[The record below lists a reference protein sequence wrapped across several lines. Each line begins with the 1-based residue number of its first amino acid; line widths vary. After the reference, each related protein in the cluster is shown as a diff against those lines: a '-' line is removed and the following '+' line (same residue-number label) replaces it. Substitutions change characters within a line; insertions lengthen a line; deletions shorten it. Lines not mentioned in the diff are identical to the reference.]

1 MATIRNQFRN
11 LLLLLLLLVPLL
23 DALVFLS
30 HVIIFFF
37 FSLVIEKKNLHAHE
51 TRVMPSSSSS
61 SRDDENRG
69 PGQILKTTIFATLLT
84 TLASTNIF
92 LFRQRKQQGQQQ
104 RNTKQKTLHKTQI
117 RKLYRRVWNEPNQ
130 ISRDHACSEYIHP
143 EHILIDPSN
152 PNPVPGV
159 EAYCNGVNALRQ
171 ALPTIRM
178 HVDDMI
184 EQGCKVAVQL
194 SFVASLGER
203 TAKWT
208 GTAVMEF
215 EDDLIVKT
223 WVNTDSISAMIQLGL
238 VSDLLRN
245 SGSGSEGATTTA
257 GGAKIVNKAPLRRD
271 REAVAAAQALLGRT
285 EPHPTEV
292 LTGKEWLE
300 YFDAIQE
307 EEWEHGSQM
316 SQKELELQQDDLS
329 GLDVVV

>member
-1 MATIRNQFRN
+1 
-11 LLLLLLLLVPLL
+11 
-23 DALVFLS
+23 
-30 HVIIFFF
+30 
-37 FSLVIEKKNLHAHE
+37 
-51 TRVMPSSSSS
+51 MPSSSS
-61 SRDDENRG
+61 SRDDENKG

-92 LFRQRKQQGQQQ
+92 LFRQRKQNGQQQ
-104 RNTKQKTLHKTQI
+104 TRNTKQKTLHKTQI

-245 SGSGSEGATTTA
+245 SGSGSEGA
-257 GGAKIVNKAPLRRD
+257 KNKAPLRRD

-316 SQKELELQQDDLS
+316 SQKELELQHDDLS

>member
-11 LLLLLLLLVPLL
+11 LLLLLLLLVLLL

-37 FSLVIEKKNLHAHE
+37 FSLVIEKKNLRAHE

-61 SRDDENRG
+61 SSRDDESRG

-245 SGSGSEGATTTA
+245 SGSGSEGA
-257 GGAKIVNKAPLRRD
+257 KNKAPLRRD

>member
-1 MATIRNQFRN
+1 
-11 LLLLLLLLVPLL
+11 
-23 DALVFLS
+23 
-30 HVIIFFF
+30 
-37 FSLVIEKKNLHAHE
+37 
-51 TRVMPSSSSS
+51 MPSSSSSSS

-92 LFRQRKQQGQQQ
+92 LFRQRKQQNGQQQ
-104 RNTKQKTLHKTQI
+104 TRNTRQKTLHKTQI

-159 EAYCNGVNALRQ
+159 EAYCNGVSALRQ

-245 SGSGSEGATTTA
+245 NSGSGSEGA
-257 GGAKIVNKAPLRRD
+257 KNKAPLRRD

-316 SQKELELQQDDLS
+316 SQKELELQHDDLS

>member
-37 FSLVIEKKNLHAHE
+37 FSLVIEKKNLRAHE

-61 SRDDENRG
+61 SRDDESRG

-194 SFVASLGER
+194 SCVASLGER

-245 SGSGSEGATTTA
+245 SGSGSEGA
-257 GGAKIVNKAPLRRD
+257 KNKAPLRRD